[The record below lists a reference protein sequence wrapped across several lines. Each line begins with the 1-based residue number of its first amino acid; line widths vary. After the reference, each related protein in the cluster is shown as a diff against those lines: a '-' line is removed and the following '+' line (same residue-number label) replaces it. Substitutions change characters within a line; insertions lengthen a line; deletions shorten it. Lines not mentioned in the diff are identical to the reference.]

1 MNTFGNRSQGFAS
14 TTEYLLYVFS
24 HDWEQ
29 LVHQSNSVAGEYD
42 ARAKLFSFNG
52 LRALIPDFIRKD
64 YDRGPFKL
72 LCDDFG
78 LANMIVRSKDDLTI
92 VGVVD
97 LEWSYA
103 GPAQLF
109 GSAPW

>member
-1 MNTFGNRSQGFAS
+1 VIG
-14 TTEYLLYVFS
+14 
-24 HDWEQ
+24 
-29 LVHQSNSVAGEYD
+29 
-42 ARAKLFSFNG
+42 G
-52 LRALIPDFIRKD
+52 L
-64 YDRGPFKL
+64 FKL

-97 LEWSYA
+97 LEWSYT

-109 GSAPW
+109 GSAL